1 MCYAAVGLGC
11 RDSNDSFHL
20 FLLLRCFYIS
30 APCHSVLSPSLCF
43 AFSMGSNI
51 FYISLFSSSFFVFFY
66 TSIAFVWFVVVC
78 EQTQCKRILGD
89 LTKVLHELFK
99 AARQKQQAT
108 DVCFNTNT

>member
-11 RDSNDSFHL
+11 RDSNDSF
-20 FLLLRCFYIS
+20 FLHQRSMSLS
-30 APCHSVLSPSLCF
+30 SVSQ
-43 AFSMGSNI
+43 
-51 FYISLFSSSFFVFFY
+51 FVFCILHGVQYFLHFFIQFFFLCVFY

-108 DVCFNTNT
+108 DVFFNTNT